1 MGSDAL
7 LIYRS
12 VFGDFEIDINKPG
25 PVVNAFIKQ
34 GVGWDEEHNIFHS
47 ELSRGSPVIDVN
59 A

>member
-47 ELSRGSPVIDVN
+47 ELSRGSPVRC
-59 A
+59 